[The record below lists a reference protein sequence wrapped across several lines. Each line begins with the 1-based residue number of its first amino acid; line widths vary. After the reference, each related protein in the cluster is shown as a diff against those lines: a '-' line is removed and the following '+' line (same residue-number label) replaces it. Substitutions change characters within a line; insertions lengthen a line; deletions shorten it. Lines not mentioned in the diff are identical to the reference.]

1 MNKNYVP
8 NISQFVESLST
19 SRFEVLNKM
28 LECKNP
34 AFVLV
39 SILKRADIKLLRE
52 SANLVEQ
59 YGDIVNNVYDIL
71 CETSSIASY
80 RKINGRHKKFAN
92 STGKGSLKKLAG
104 DEDAE
109 DLSDEEWK
117 SIGRKIAKMEGY
129 NKRDYIGMMNFLSTS
144 CFMHEMIKRDLSN
157 DLQNRL
163 AGNYVR
169 KSASSMDD
177 EKDVD
182 ISTSTNTR
190 SRRANRSYDRVTY
203 DPYGEESGGYDYNEG
218 IKTKYNKTDMI
229 LEAKEKLSVVNNI
242 DNEEDDEKNDEMNY
256 DSLFQMLAYTL
267 SRLKD
272 VDVADIS
279 NDIEDYENG
288 EYEPDEND
296 EAFFV
301 PQVDYSD
308 NYGNNIIGSFMDGY
322 VSETKGYDKDQ
333 KRNLRYKRWN
343 GRGGLKSL
351 VGKTSGDDLEDDD
364 LKDIAS
370 KINKMPKSSR
380 GKYMSYVGFLGSSCE
395 IFMYIKSGFLE
406 VAQERGMDTGFD
418 RKERWE

>member
-59 YGDIVNNVYDIL
+59 YGDIVNNVYDMI
-71 CETSSIASY
+71 CEVSRLRSY
-80 RKINGRHKKFAN
+80 RKVDGKHKKYSN

-104 DEDAE
+104 NENAE
-109 DLSDEEWK
+109 DLSDEQWRN
-117 SIGRKIAKMEGY
+117 IGRKIARMEGY

-144 CFMHEMIKRDLSN
+144 CFMHEMIKRDLAS
-157 DLQNRL
+157 DLQNRFQ
-163 AGNYVR
+163 GGYTR
-169 KSASSMDD
+169 KSASTMDD
-177 EKDVD
+177 EEDVD
-182 ISTSTNTR
+182 ISTKTNTSGR
-190 SRRANRSYDRVTY
+190 SEKSTYKKVKY
-203 DPYGEESGGYDYNEG
+203 DPYGEYVNYEG

-242 DNEEDDEKNDEMNY
+242 EDKDEEKKDSEMNY

-279 NDIEDYENG
+279 NDIEDYEND
-288 EYEPDEND
+288 EYEPDDYD

-308 NYGNNIIGSFMDGY
+308 NYGNNIIGNFMDGY
-322 VSETKGYDKDQ
+322 VSETKGYDKQQ
-333 KRNLRYKRWN
+333 KRAIRYQRWN
-343 GRGGLKSL
+343 GRGGLKAL
-351 VGKTSGDDLEDDD
+351 VGKDSGDDLDDDD

-370 KINKMPKSSR
+370 KINKMSRGDR

-406 VAQERGMDTGFD
+406 VAQERGMETGFN
-418 RKERWE
+418 REERWE